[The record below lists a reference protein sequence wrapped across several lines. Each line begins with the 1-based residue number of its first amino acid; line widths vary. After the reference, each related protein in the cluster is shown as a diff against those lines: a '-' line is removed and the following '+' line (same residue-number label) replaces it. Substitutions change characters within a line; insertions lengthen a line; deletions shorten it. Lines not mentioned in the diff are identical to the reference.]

1 MSRLED
7 FEDDD
12 IQVPESLKNMIVA
25 EVDTIRDVMSVVN
38 MFVGEPAK
46 ALITLLNELEQKN

>member
-1 MSRLED
+1 MSTLED

-12 IQVPESLKNMIVA
+12 IQVPESLKNMVVA

-38 MFVGEPAK
+38 MFLGEPAK
-46 ALITLLNELEQKN
+46 AMVTLLNELEQKK